1 MIPIHSEPIP
11 EPVMSKEIVELPAEQ
26 LTTGIYVSRLDRP
39 WTDTPFLFQGF
50 IVESEEDLQTL
61 QRLCKV
67 VYVEVTREE
76 EEALKARGRKTPP
89 AAAEPKAPD
98 LLEGLGKDPTA
109 FLDRVPSK
117 DSVPLKSELGVAEA
131 TYKDARRAVG
141 AVFDHLRKGGG
152 LDMPQLET
160 VVGPMVDSVFR
171 NRDALGWLSRM
182 KSKDD
187 YLYSHSL
194 AVSVWALAFG
204 RHLGLD
210 RETLKII
217 GTGAMLLDIGKTKLS
232 TELLRKP
239 GAPSPHEWE
248 LIRAHVD
255 QGIAML
261 KSNPAVDARV
271 VAMVATH
278 HERID
283 GSGYPNALKGDAIP
297 LVGRIAGIVDTYD
310 AMISERSYA
319 KPKSTY
325 DAVRELKHLGA
336 SAFAPE
342 LVELF
347 IQAVGVFPTGTLVEL
362 NTGEVG
368 VVIAQNRFR
377 RLRPE
382 VMLVLDAK
390 KQVREEFTSLN
401 LLTSGEGTSTTE
413 PSPWITRGLEHGAYG
428 IDPKEYFL

>member
-1 MIPIHSEPIP
+1 
-11 EPVMSKEIVELPAEQ
+11 MSKEIVELPAEQ
-26 LTTGIYVSRLDRP
+26 LTTGVYVSRLDRP

-50 IVESEEDLQTL
+50 VVESDEELQTL

-76 EEALKARGRKTPP
+76 EAALKARARKAPP
-89 AAAEPKAPD
+89 AATTPSPAEQLASLSND
-98 LLEGLGKDPTA
+98 LSA

-117 DSVPLKSELGVAEA
+117 DAVPLKQELTVAEA
-131 TYKDARRAVG
+131 TYKEARRAVG
-141 AVFDHLRKGGG
+141 VVFDHLRKGGG

-210 RETLKII
+210 KETLKVI

-239 GAPSPHEWE
+239 GAPNPQEWN

-255 QGIAML
+255 QGIALL
-261 KSNPAVDARV
+261 KSSPGVDLQV
-271 VAMVATH
+271 LTMVATH

-283 GSGYPNALKGDAIP
+283 GSGYPNSLKGDAIP

-319 KPKSTY
+319 RPKSTY
-325 DAVRELKHLGA
+325 DAVRELKHLGG

-382 VMLVLDAK
+382 VMLVLDAQK
-390 KQVREEFTSLN
+390 KVREEFTSLN

-413 PSPWITRGLEHGAYG
+413 PSLWITRGLEHGAYG

>member
-1 MIPIHSEPIP
+1 
-11 EPVMSKEIVELPAEQ
+11 MSKEIIELPAEQ
-26 LTTGIYVSRLDRP
+26 LTTGVYVSRLDRP

-50 IVESEEDLQTL
+50 VVESDDELQTL
-61 QRLCKV
+61 KRLCKV

-76 EEALKARGRKTPP
+76 EAALKARTRKAAP
-89 AAAEPKAPD
+89 AVAGPSPAD
-98 LLEGLGKDPTA
+98 LLASLSKDPSA
-109 FLDRVPSK
+109 FLARVPSK
-117 DSVPLKSELGVAEA
+117 DAVPLKQELTVAEA
-131 TYKDARRAVG
+131 TYKEARHSVG
-141 AVFDHLRKGGG
+141 VVFDHLRKGGG

-171 NRDALGWLSRM
+171 NRDALGWLSRL

-210 RETLKII
+210 KETLKVI

-239 GAPSPHEWE
+239 GAPNPQEWN

-255 QGIAML
+255 QGLALL
-261 KSNPAVDARV
+261 KSSPGVDMQV
-271 VAMVATH
+271 LTMVATH

-283 GSGYPNALKGDAIP
+283 GSGYPNSLKGDAIP
-297 LVGRIAGIVDTYD
+297 LVGRIAGIVDAYD

-325 DAVRELKHLGA
+325 DAVRELKHLGGT
-336 SAFAPE
+336 SFAPE

-382 VMLVLDAK
+382 VMLVLDAQK
-390 KQVREEFTSLN
+390 KVREEFTSIN

-413 PSPWITRGLEHGAYG
+413 PSLWITRGLEHGAYG

>member
-1 MIPIHSEPIP
+1 
-11 EPVMSKEIVELPAEQ
+11 
-26 LTTGIYVSRLDRP
+26 
-39 WTDTPFLFQGF
+39 
-50 IVESEEDLQTL
+50 ES
-61 QRLCKV
+61 
-67 VYVEVTREE
+67 
-76 EEALKARGRKTPP
+76 
-89 AAAEPKAPD
+89 
-98 LLEGLGKDPTA
+98 
-109 FLDRVPSK
+109 
-117 DSVPLKSELGVAEA
+117 
-131 TYKDARRAVG
+131 TYKEARRAVG

-210 RETLKII
+210 KDTLKTI
-217 GTGAMLLDIGKTKLS
+217 GTGAMLLDIGKTRLS
-232 TELLRKP
+232 TDLLRKA
-239 GAPSPHEWE
+239 GAPSPQEWQ
-248 LIRAHVD
+248 LIRAHVE
-255 QGIAML
+255 QGIALL
-261 KSNPAVDARV
+261 KSNPGVDV
-271 VAMVATH
+271 QVLSMVATH

-325 DAVRELKHLGA
+325 DAVRELKHLGG

-382 VMLVLDAK
+382 VMLVLDAQK
-390 KQVREEFTSLN
+390 KVREEFTSLN
-401 LLTSGEGTSTTE
+401 LLTSGEGTSTAE
-413 PSPWITRGLEHGAYG
+413 PSLWITRGLEHGAYG